1 MWRMGGP
8 GGKQLD
14 RRGHRALKWLKA
26 KRGASRVAVGLR
38 RRVRGQIGG
47 AEAGT
52 VPATALR
59 VCVIYVMSSTIV
71 CALRFDPHPSCR
83 IVIFQHHSDLVPSL

>member
-47 AEAGT
+47 AERIPCRG
-52 VPATALR
+52 VNKD
-59 VCVIYVMSSTIV
+59 VIYVMSSTIV
-71 CALRFDPHPSCR
+71 CALRLDPHPSCR